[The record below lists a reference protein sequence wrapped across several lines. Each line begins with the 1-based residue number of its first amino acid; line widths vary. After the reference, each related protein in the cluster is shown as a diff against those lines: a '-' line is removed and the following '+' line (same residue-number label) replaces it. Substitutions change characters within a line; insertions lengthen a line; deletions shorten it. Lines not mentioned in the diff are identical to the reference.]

1 MKINQAGID
10 LIKSFE
16 GCKLQAY
23 DDPLHP
29 GLITIGYGHT
39 GGVKL
44 GTTITQDQAD
54 AFLLSDLLNFES
66 SVSKLVNVSLT
77 DNQFSALVSFAY
89 NLGPHTLQTSSL
101 LKLLN
106 QGHYSLAADEF
117 LKWTHSNGQVV
128 PGLVRRREAERALF
142 LNPSS

>member
-44 GTTITQDQAD
+44 GTSITQEQAE
-54 AFLLSDLLNFES
+54 AFLLSDLSSFEA

-77 DNQFSALVSFAY
+77 SNQFSALVSFAY
-89 NLGPHTLQTSSL
+89 NLGPRSLQNSTL

-106 QGHYSLAADEF
+106 QGHHSLAADEF
-117 LKWTHSNGQVV
+117 LKWTHSNGATI

-142 LNPSS
+142 LSIAS